1 MSNNTAK
8 KEFYGRLV
16 NIHREIDLLTQDIK
30 QVQEEF
36 EEKLPEEK
44 FSEVNRVAKLD
55 ATQKLGDA
63 VFKAERFVEVVE
75 ELKD

>member
-30 QVQEEF
+30 QIQEEF